1 MQARTL
7 LHCSHTLQN
16 HNHPRFLSRSLIS
29 FKKRPLSLVSP
40 NSHSSL
46 LHPIPLVIKPR
57 SRLLAPCNSPAH
69 ESANNSV
76 TENESSTDSI
86 SEFIEETGIE
96 VNREGLEN
104 QSMWEQMKEIV
115 MFTGPATGLWI
126 CGPLMSLIDTA
137 VIGQGSSIELAA
149 LGPGTVL
156 CDGMSYIFMFLSIAT
171 SNMVAT
177 SLAKQDKNEV
187 QHQLSMLLFIGLT
200 CGSLMFLFTK
210 FFGPSALKA
219 FAGSNNLD
227 IIPAA
232 NTYVQ
237 IRGLAWP
244 AILIGWVAQSASLGM
259 KDSWGP
265 LKALA
270 VASAVNGIGDIVL
283 CRFLGHGIAGAA
295 WATMASQIVAAFM
308 MIDSLNKKGYNAY
321 AISVPSTDDLMIVF
335 RLAAP
340 AFIMMISKVA
350 FFSLIVYFVTS
361 MDTLT
366 LAAHQVMIQAFFMC
380 TVWGEPLSQAAQSF
394 MPELMYGVNRSLEK
408 ARTML
413 KSLAIIGTILG
424 LALGIIG
431 TSVPWFS
438 PSIFTH
444 DQKIIQEMHKV
455 LIPYF
460 LALAVTP
467 CILSL
472 EGTLLAGRDLKF
484 ISLAMSGCFFTG
496 ALLLLLV
503 SSRGYGLPG
512 YWFALV
518 GFQWGR
524 FFLAL
529 QRLLSPDGILFSED
543 LSQHELKELKAA

>member
-1 MQARTL
+1 
-7 LHCSHTLQN
+7 
-16 HNHPRFLSRSLIS
+16 
-29 FKKRPLSLVSP
+29 
-40 NSHSSL
+40 
-46 LHPIPLVIKPR
+46 
-57 SRLLAPCNSPAH
+57 
-69 ESANNSV
+69 
-76 TENESSTDSI
+76 
-86 SEFIEETGIE
+86 
-96 VNREGLEN
+96 
-104 QSMWEQMKEIV
+104 
-115 MFTGPATGLWI
+115 
-126 CGPLMSLIDTA
+126 
-137 VIGQGSSIELAA
+137 
-149 LGPGTVL
+149 
-156 CDGMSYIFMFLSIAT
+156 MFLSIAT

-210 FFGPSALKA
+210 FFGPSGLKA

-283 CRFLGHGIAGAA
+283 CRFLGYGIAGAA

-431 TSVPWFS
+431 TSVPWFF

>member
-431 TSVPWFS
+431 TSVPWFF